1 MTLAAYG
8 FAVLVYTGL
17 RQVSIDLSEPF
28 EQDAS
33 DFPVHQFLDY
43 AFDHSVGLLEAFSHP
58 EAYDVVMNSIPKTA
72 PFSNVELTHSATT
85 RPEYD
90 YASTKKNPF
99 EWHKAMPFQQ
109 LGDGKKK

>member
-1 MTLAAYG
+1 MNSILVVNFFVLGCAFAIFKTWMTLLAYG
-8 FAVLVYTGL
+8 FAVLVYTGM

-58 EAYDVVMNSIPKTA
+58 DAYDIVMGSIETTK
-72 PFSNVELTHSATT
+72 PFDNDELTRSATT
-85 RPEYD
+85 KPQFNY
-90 YASTKKNPF
+90 TK
-99 EWHKAMPFQQ
+99 
-109 LGDGKKK
+109 